1 MNRDS
6 TLQSCRD
13 CLFFPIKYGKH
24 LNLVGD
30 ADGDG
35 ITYHR
40 GEKEGLSR
48 RKWSI
53 EGDFKKL
60 TAN

>member
-1 MNRDS
+1 MEIQHCN
-6 TLQSCRD
+6 LAEIAF
-13 CLFFPIKYGKH
+13 FFPIKYGKH
-24 LNLVGD
+24 LNLVAD

-48 RKWSI
+48 R
-53 EGDFKKL
+53 
-60 TAN
+60 

>member
-1 MNRDS
+1 MQRFNIAIWQR
-6 TLQSCRD
+6 LPF
-13 CLFFPIKYGKH
+13 FFPIKYGKH
-24 LNLVGD
+24 LNLVAD

-60 TAN
+60 SAN

>member
-24 LNLVGD
+24 LDLVAD
-30 ADGDG
+30 ADSDG

-40 GEKEGLSR
+40 GKKEGLR
-48 RKWSI
+48 
-53 EGDFKKL
+53 
-60 TAN
+60 